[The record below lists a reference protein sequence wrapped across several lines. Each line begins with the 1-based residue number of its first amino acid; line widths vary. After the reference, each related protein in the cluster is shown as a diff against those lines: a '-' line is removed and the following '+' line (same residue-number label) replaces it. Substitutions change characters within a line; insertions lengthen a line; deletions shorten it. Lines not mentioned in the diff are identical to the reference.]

1 MQNAFSTSARMMPT
15 ESHHSVAQAVMMF
28 IGDAVLDLLLDA
40 SIPAYNLYALQRL
53 NSDVLQLKAFA
64 DASGIPHMAVSP
76 CLAFVPF
83 TWLKLCHAHLCLSCN
98 MLLDSALVLHIF

>member
-1 MQNAFSTSARMMPT
+1 MMPT

-64 DASGIPHMAVSP
+64 EASGIPHMAVSP
-76 CLAFVPF
+76 CY
-83 TWLKLCHAHLCLSCN
+83 SCCI
-98 MLLDSALVLHIF
+98 L

>member
-1 MQNAFSTSARMMPT
+1 MQQHRCESPGSGELTPEQSTDILQRMQNAFSTSARMMPT

-64 DASGIPHMAVSP
+64 EASGIPHMAVSP
-76 CLAFVPF
+76 CF
-83 TWLKLCHAHLCLSCN
+83 S
-98 MLLDSALVLHIF
+98 